1 MTRKAMAA
9 SPINPLELKV
19 FLNHIYEYKK
29 GVRKMVLYTMNRK
42 YEEYAV
48 ARLKN
53 EKIDYLIQRTGRE
66 QINLFFGREECLRA
80 IRRIITRPL
89 NHLTPEED
97 FILGAVLGYDL
108 CAQCERYCARKEH
121 NERRAAAARLG
132 AVGDTVLAG

>member
-1 MTRKAMAA
+1 MATH
-9 SPINPLELKV
+9 SINPLELKV
-19 FLNHIYEYKK
+19 FLNHIYELKK
-29 GVRKMVLYTMNRK
+29 GVRKMVLYTMNQK

-89 NHLTPEED
+89 NRLTPEED
-97 FILGAVLGYDL
+97 FILGAVLGYDI
-108 CAQCERYCARKEH
+108 CAQCERYCSRKEH
-121 NERRAAAARLG
+121 SERRAATARFNPAG
-132 AVGDTVLAG
+132 ETVLAG